1 MDVRD
6 LRNVRVMGA
15 ADETAAVSTPLTPD
29 EERRAH
35 ATLFTEL
42 GNALADRGWTTFPAY
57 SPAER
62 LRLVRV
68 GEALAAHWGIPVRV
82 EPVGPGR
89 MRLSLAGY
97 ERGPAGERRVG

>member
-6 LRNVRVMGA
+6 LRNVQVVGEEA
-15 ADETAAVSTPLTPD
+15 EFVGTPLSAE

-35 ATLFTEL
+35 AALFSEL
-42 GNALADRGWTTFPAY
+42 GNALADRGSTTFPAY

-68 GEALAAHWGIPVRV
+68 GEALSAHWGIPVRV
-82 EPVGPGR
+82 EAVDQCR
-89 MRLSLAGY
+89 MRLS
-97 ERGPAGERRVG
+97 V